1 MSQILNLSFVG
12 VVTVM
17 KGGVET
23 GFKRVKPTEYK
34 KRLLQVVGERKNI
47 QVKEVPMKKGN
58 MNSDDVFIVDLGL
71 ELYQVCDDLKETSS
85 NINNETDVKKHD
97 CYR

>member
-1 MSQILNLSFVG
+1 
-12 VVTVM
+12 
-17 KGGVET
+17 
-23 GFKRVKPTEYK
+23 
-34 KRLLQVVGERKNI
+34 
-47 QVKEVPMKKGN
+47 

-71 ELYQVCDDLKETSS
+71 ELYQVCDDLKETYS